1 MHIVD
6 ALRPVWNIRR
16 RQFWVHPL
24 RPVRMAELQ
33 MMHVGYADAYGLNL
47 ALWNQLATA
56 FPGNL
61 HPAQSDQPGF
71 RPRSK
76 ITYL

>member
-1 MHIVD
+1 
-6 ALRPVWNIRR
+6 
-16 RQFWVHPL
+16 
-24 RPVRMAELQ
+24 MAGLQ
-33 MMHVGYADAYGLNL
+33 MMHVGYADAYGF

-76 ITYL
+76 ITCL